1 MGDPRKPRKA
11 YQTPRHPWRKDQ
23 LEEEHHIVGEY
34 GLRNKRELRGH
45 ETELS
50 QIRGIART
58 LLGAEEE
65 ERGPLERQ
73 YLTRL
78 ARLGILP
85 ESATVDNILDL
96 NVKDLM
102 ERRLQTIVHRTG
114 LAKSI
119 HQARQFVIHGHIS
132 VAGDIVSVPSYV
144 VQREQESRIAF
155 HARSPLSNA
164 QHHARAAPT
173 GKRVSR
179 IIEEVAALTS
189 PILPEVPPEV
199 KEEVLAEQPL
209 LMPEVEEE
217 EEAPAEQGEGKET
230 QPAETPFSGKKHTR
244 YQWSSQPPFS

>member
-23 LEEEHHIVGEY
+23 LEEELHLVGEY

-119 HQARQFVIHGHIS
+119 HQARQFLIHGHIS
-132 VAGDIVSVPSYV
+132 LAGHIVSVLSYV
-144 VQREQESRIAF
+144 VQREQDSRISF
-155 HARSPLSNA
+155 HSCRALSKP
-164 QHHARAAPT
+164 Q
-173 GKRVSR
+173 
-179 IIEEVAALTS
+179 
-189 PILPEVPPEV
+189 
-199 KEEVLAEQPL
+199 
-209 LMPEVEEE
+209 
-217 EEAPAEQGEGKET
+217 
-230 QPAETPFSGKKHTR
+230 QPASAPHSGKI
-244 YQWSSQPPFS
+244 PPL

>member
-23 LEEEHHIVGEY
+23 LEEELHLVGEY

-58 LLGAEEE
+58 LLGAEAG
-65 ERGPLERQ
+65 ERGPLESQ
-73 YLTRL
+73 YLKRL

-119 HQARQFVIHGHIS
+119 HQARQLVTHGHIS
-132 VAGDIVSVPSYV
+132 IAGDVVSVPSYI

-164 QHHARAAPT
+164 QHPARAAAT
-173 GKRVSR
+173 GKRISR
-179 IIEEVAALTS
+179 IIEEVAPPTA
-189 PILPEVPPEV
+189 PVLPEVPPEV
-199 KEEVLAEQPL
+199 KEEVLAEEPL
-209 LMPEVEEE
+209 VMPETETE
-217 EEAPAEQGEGKET
+217 EEAPAEPGTEKQ
-230 QPAETPFSGKKHTR
+230 
-244 YQWSSQPPFS
+244 

>member
-1 MGDPRKPRKA
+1 MGEPRKPRKA

-23 LEEEHHIVGEY
+23 LEEELHLVGDY

-58 LLGAEEE
+58 LLGTEVE

-102 ERRLQTIVHRTG
+102 ERRLQTIVHRSG
-114 LAKSI
+114 RAKSI
-119 HQARQFVIHGHIS
+119 HQARQFVTHGHIS
-132 VAGDIVSVPSYV
+132 VAGDVVSVPSYIV
-144 VQREQESRIAF
+144 HRELESRIAF
-155 HARSPLSNA
+155 HARSPLTNA
-164 QHHARAAPT
+164 QHPARPPPPATTA
-173 GKRVSR
+173 S
-179 IIEEVAALTS
+179 IITQHLPPPIS
-189 PILPEVPPEV
+189 PNLPEVPPEV
-199 KEEVLAEQPL
+199 KEEV
-209 LMPEVEEE
+209 
-217 EEAPAEQGEGKET
+217 
-230 QPAETPFSGKKHTR
+230 R
-244 YQWSSQPPFS
+244 

>member
-23 LEEEHHIVGEY
+23 LEEELPLVGEY

-58 LLGAEEE
+58 LLGAEAG
-65 ERGPLERQ
+65 ERGPLESQ
-73 YLTRL
+73 YLKRL

-119 HQARQFVIHGHIS
+119 HQARQFVTHGHIS
-132 VAGDIVSVPSYV
+132 IAGDVVSVPSYI

-164 QHHARAAPT
+164 QPARAAAT
-173 GKRVSR
+173 GKRISR
-179 IIEEVAALTS
+179 IIEEVATPTA
-189 PILPEVPPEV
+189 PVLPEVPPEV
-199 KEEVLAEQPL
+199 KEEVLAEEPL
-209 LMPEVEEE
+209 IMPETETE
-217 EEAPAEQGEGKET
+217 EEAPAEPGTEKQ
-230 QPAETPFSGKKHTR
+230 
-244 YQWSSQPPFS
+244 

>member
-23 LEEEHHIVGEY
+23 LEEELHLVGEY

-58 LLGAEEE
+58 LLGAEAG
-65 ERGPLERQ
+65 ERGPLESQ
-73 YLTRL
+73 YLKRL

-102 ERRLQTIVHRTG
+102 ERRLQTIVHRSG
-114 LAKSI
+114 LARSI

-132 VAGDIVSVPSYV
+132 VAGDIVSVPSYI

-155 HARSPLSNA
+155 DQRSPLTNA
-164 QHHARAAPT
+164 QHPARAAPG
-173 GKRVSR
+173 GKRLARV
-179 IIEEVAALTS
+179 IEEAPIVAGPAMPVLPVS
-189 PILPEVPPEV
+189 PEI
-199 KEEVLAEQPL
+199 KEEVQAEQPL
-209 LMPEVEEE
+209 ELVEPEEE
-217 EEAPAEQGEGKET
+217 LTAEPEPE
-230 QPAETPFSGKKHTR
+230 
-244 YQWSSQPPFS
+244 

>member
-23 LEEEHHIVGEY
+23 LEEELHLVGEY

-119 HQARQFVIHGHIS
+119 HQCRRRHCLRAKLCCSARTRVKNSLPRPQS
-132 VAGDIVSVPSYV
+132 L
-144 VQREQESRIAF
+144 EQCS
-155 HARSPLSNA
+155 
-164 QHHARAAPT
+164 
-173 GKRVSR
+173 
-179 IIEEVAALTS
+179 
-189 PILPEVPPEV
+189 
-199 KEEVLAEQPL
+199 
-209 LMPEVEEE
+209 
-217 EEAPAEQGEGKET
+217 
-230 QPAETPFSGKKHTR
+230 TP
-244 YQWSSQPPFS
+244 YQSSSHR

>member
-23 LEEEHHIVGEY
+23 LEEELHLVGEY

-58 LLGAEEE
+58 LLGREEE
-65 ERGPLERQ
+65 ERGPLEHQ

-164 QHHARAAPT
+164 QHPARAAPT

-179 IIEEVAALTS
+179 IIEEVAAPTA
-189 PILPEVPPEV
+189 PILPEVSPEV

-209 LMPEVEEE
+209 VIPEVEE
-217 EEAPAEQGEGKET
+217 EEAPAEQGEEKET
-230 QPAETPFSGKKHTR
+230 QPA
-244 YQWSSQPPFS
+244 